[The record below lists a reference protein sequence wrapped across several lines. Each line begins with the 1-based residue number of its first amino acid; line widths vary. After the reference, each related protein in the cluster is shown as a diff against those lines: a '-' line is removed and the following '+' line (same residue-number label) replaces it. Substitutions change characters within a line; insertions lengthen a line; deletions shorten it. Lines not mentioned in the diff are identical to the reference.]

1 MTDRSREGDQE
12 TAGGVGPE
20 VPQRPVRRRFDA
32 AYKLRILE
40 EADRCTQP
48 GQRGQQLRRE
58 GFYSSHLSTWRQQ
71 REQGI
76 LSALTRKRRGRKA
89 KPKNSLA
96 DELAKLQREN
106 QRLKDQLRQA
116 ELVIDVQKKVSEML
130 DIPLKNRDDEKV
142 D

>member
-1 MTDRSREGDQE
+1 MT
-12 TAGGVGPE
+12 
-20 VPQRPVRRRFDA
+20 RRTSCGFSKR
-32 AYKLRILE
+32 RI
-40 EADRCTQP
+40 AP
-48 GQRGQQLRRE
+48 GQRGQLLRRE